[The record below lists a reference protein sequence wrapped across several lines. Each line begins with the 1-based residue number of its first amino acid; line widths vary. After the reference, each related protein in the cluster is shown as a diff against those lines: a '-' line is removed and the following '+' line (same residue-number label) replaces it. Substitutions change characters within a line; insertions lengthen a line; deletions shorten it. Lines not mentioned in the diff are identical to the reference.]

1 MKRNHIVDSIIDSGL
16 IEPKSAVVI
25 GLSGGPD
32 SLCLLHALSSIAD
45 MLDLMLV
52 PVHINHMLR
61 PEAESEADHAAE
73 MCDRLDL
80 DCKIFEAPCNEIAKE
95 MGIGAEEAGRNL
107 RYQIYDEVAAEL
119 EEDGIPK
126 DRIAIAL
133 GHNADDQAETVL
145 FRLIRGTGPHG
156 LAGIPPFR
164 FSEKGY
170 AIVRPLLEI
179 PRADIEAYIKENR
192 LKPNIDKTNSESTY
206 ARNKIRNELI
216 PHLEKEYNPKI
227 KEHLRRYARLA
238 AVDDN
243 LLNDIAFGEYK
254 NNMYVDEDNEEA
266 VIDISVIKND
276 PLPVTGRIVS
286 FTLHMLGLEHLA
298 TYDNIS
304 AITNL
309 IYSDKP
315 SGGVDL
321 PLGLRAY
328 REYDKLIFST
338 GEVELSP
345 DSDLQIYPQI
355 VMMKDFAPDNES
367 AYAAF
372 DFDKFSSEYPGRLG
386 DITLRTRLE
395 GDYLPM
401 KNGSKKIQDLM
412 VDSKVRKTAR
422 GSILMVCIDS
432 EVMWVLPSEEF
443 AGDKEKAKGRYS
455 SKYRIDEATKR
466 VLFIELVDSI

>member
-1 MKRNHIVDSIIDSGL
+1 MKRNQIVGSIIDGGL

-45 MLDLMLV
+45 MFDLILV

-61 PEAESEADHAAE
+61 PEAESEADHAADI
-73 MCDRLDL
+73 CDRLDL
-80 DCKIFEAPCNEIAKE
+80 ECKIFEAPCSEIASE
-95 MGIGAEEAGRNL
+95 MGISTEEAGRNL
-107 RYQIYDEVAAEL
+107 RYQIYDEVASEL
-119 EEDGIPK
+119 EESGIPK
-126 DRIAIAL
+126 DRISIAL

-170 AIVRPLLEI
+170 AIVRPLLET
-179 PRADIEAYIKENR
+179 PRVDIEAYIKENR

-238 AVDDN
+238 AVDDS

-254 NNMYVDEDNEEA
+254 NNMLIDEEGEKA
-266 VIDISVIKND
+266 VIDLSVIKDD

-286 FTLHMLGLEHLA
+286 LTLHMLGLEHLA
-298 TYDNIS
+298 TYENIS

-328 REYDKLIFST
+328 REYDKLIFSA

-345 DSDLQIYPQI
+345 DSNLQIYPQI
-355 VMMKDFAPDNES
+355 LMIKDFAPDGDS

-372 DFDKFSSEYPGRLG
+372 DFDKFSSDHPGRLG

-395 GDYLPM
+395 GDFLPM
-401 KNGSKKIQDLM
+401 KNGSKKIQDLL
-412 VDSKVRKTAR
+412 VDSKVRKAAR
-422 GSILMVCIDS
+422 GSILMACIDS
-432 EVMWVLPSEEF
+432 EVMWVLPSTEF
-443 AGDKEKAKGRYS
+443 AGDREKAKGRFS
-455 SKYRIDEATKR
+455 SKYHIDETTKR
-466 VLFIELVDSI
+466 VLLIELVDSI